1 MSKVDKVLDNYSA
14 KVFRNRKKHV
24 IELDEDRQEIG
35 ANSRSIPGIIN
46 HRGCCYAGCKGVVL
60 GPTKDVVV
68 LTHGPIGCGYY
79 SWLTRR
85 NKAIADEGG
94 KNFVP
99 YCFSTDLGESD
110 IVFGGETKLKQAL
123 KEIVEIFS
131 PEAIFICSTCPVG
144 LIGDDLPAIAKEATD
159 EYGIDVI
166 SFPCE
171 GYKGVSQSGGHHIAN
186 NIIIKTMIG
195 KDSSYKPTKPSI
207 NILGEY
213 NIGGDAWEMKRIL
226 TAIGYEVIAVISG
239 DGSIK
244 NYRKAQAADLN
255 LIQCHRSMNYIAE
268 MMKTQYG
275 TAWMKCDFIGLNTT
289 IETLRAIAKFFD
301 IPEITE
307 RTEEV
312 IKAELDEIKDDI
324 AYYKSQLEGKTAALF
339 VGGSRSHHYQ
349 MLLKDFGVETLLA
362 GYEFAH
368 RDDYEGRV
376 VIPDIV
382 EDADLKNID
391 TIQVQKD
398 EAQYKIYRTEEEIE
412 ELKKEITLLENY
424 EGMEADMNKGAIIS
438 DDLNH
443 FETEKFIEELKP
455 DMFFSGIK
463 DKFVIQKGGILSR
476 QLHSYDYSGPYA
488 GFKGA
493 LNFGRDVAMGVTT
506 PVWKY
511 TKAPWQTEEVLE
523 GSIGGGK

>member
-1 MSKVDKVLDNYSA
+1 
-14 KVFRNRKKHV
+14 
-24 IELDEDRQEIG
+24 
-35 ANSRSIPGIIN
+35 
-46 HRGCCYAGCKGVVL
+46 
-60 GPTKDVVV
+60 
-68 LTHGPIGCGYY
+68 
-79 SWLTRR
+79 
-85 NKAIADEGG
+85 
-94 KNFVP
+94 
-99 YCFSTDLGESD
+99 
-110 IVFGGETKLKQAL
+110 
-123 KEIVEIFS
+123 
-131 PEAIFICSTCPVG
+131 
-144 LIGDDLPAIAKEATD
+144 
-159 EYGIDVI
+159 
-166 SFPCE
+166 
-171 GYKGVSQSGGHHIAN
+171 
-186 NIIIKTMIG
+186 
-195 KDSSYKPTKPSI
+195 
-207 NILGEY
+207 
-213 NIGGDAWEMKRIL
+213 
-226 TAIGYEVIAVISG
+226 
-239 DGSIK
+239 
-244 NYRKAQAADLN
+244 
-255 LIQCHRSMNYIAE
+255 
-268 MMKTQYG
+268 
-275 TAWMKCDFIGLNTT
+275 
-289 IETLRAIAKFFD
+289 
-301 IPEITE
+301 
-307 RTEEV
+307 
-312 IKAELDEIKDDI
+312 
-324 AYYKSQLEGKTAALF
+324 
-339 VGGSRSHHYQ
+339 

-362 GYEFAH
+362 GYEFAR